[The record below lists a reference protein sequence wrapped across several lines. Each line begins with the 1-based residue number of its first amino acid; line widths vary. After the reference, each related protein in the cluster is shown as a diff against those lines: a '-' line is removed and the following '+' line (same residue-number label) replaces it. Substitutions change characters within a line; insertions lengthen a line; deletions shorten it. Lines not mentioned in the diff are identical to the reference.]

1 MKQFFESVTI
11 RNKKKKLGEFYEE
24 IKRLNI
30 NILRP
35 DINKSFED
43 FRSDDKAFYYALGAI
58 KNVGYEAVSN
68 IVKEREKNGKFE
80 SIEDFI
86 SRVNPKDINKL
97 QLEGLVK
104 AGSFDG
110 LLSNRASI
118 YESIPSL
125 ITNSKNIYE
134 NKNMNQSNLF
144 EDTDNLQINKVV
156 KIKADWK
163 FEDRLSKE
171 FESIG
176 FFISDHPL
184 NQFKDLF
191 EQYNIINFNKFD
203 DDNAIKQSNVAATIL
218 KIQERKTNKGTPYA
232 IIKFSDLSGVF
243 ELFIFSEI
251 LNLNRDF
258 IKEGVS
264 CLLMLNKSFSDDEK
278 KVKKINIQKILSIK
292 EIYDKPIRK
301 IKFVLDSTSNVD
313 NLSDLI
319 NEPGNTDVKISINNN
334 DKEMIF
340 RLKNKRNINQKIIES
355 LKKLQIRAEIS

>member
-1 MKQFFESVTI
+1 
-11 RNKKKKLGEFYEE
+11 
-24 IKRLNI
+24 
-30 NILRP
+30 
-35 DINKSFED
+35 
-43 FRSDDKAFYYALGAI
+43 
-58 KNVGYEAVSN
+58 
-68 IVKEREKNGKFE
+68 
-80 SIEDFI
+80 
-86 SRVNPKDINKL
+86 
-97 QLEGLVK
+97 
-104 AGSFDG
+104 
-110 LLSNRASI
+110 
-118 YESIPSL
+118 
-125 ITNSKNIYE
+125 
-134 NKNMNQSNLF
+134 MNQSNLF

-278 KVKKINIQKILSIK
+278 KIKKINIQKILSIK

-313 NLSDLI
+313 DLSDLI